1 MKKLFNL
8 FKVARNSDMI
18 INIVTLALATFGLV
32 MAVSASM
39 TASNNST
46 TMLVVATIK
55 QFIYLFLGYFL
66 MVFASKLYNHNLA
79 KKLIM
84 PVSLI
89 MIGFL
94 ISTRFFQETNG
105 AYAWIRFGF
114 GPMAFTI
121 QPSEF
126 AKGSTTIL
134 LAMFLGDIA
143 LNTPRSTKEIV
154 QPILVVVLVQAFII
168 LVLQKDMGSALVLL
182 MISFFIALIPSHPKL
197 RKLQNWMI
205 ILTVLGILGSIFILS
220 DFGLHMVEKL
230 PFIEPFQLQR
240 FYDYANPFKSV
251 DGYQLSG
258 SLIAFSRGGLFGT
271 GLGQSV
277 QKYGYLPEVRTD
289 FILPLIA
296 EELGFI
302 GVMILMFAYA
312 VLMYRLLHYAM
323 RVRSEKDKMILMGT
337 VFYLFIHVLLNIGG
351 VSGAIPLTGVPL
363 LLISSGGSSTM
374 SIMLMIGI
382 CQSVIAK
389 HRRRVAYE
397 NS

>member
-1 MKKLFNL
+1 MKKFFNL
-8 FKVARNSDMI
+8 FKVAKSSDMF
-18 INIVTLALATFGLV
+18 INIITISLAIFGLV

-46 TMLVVATIK
+46 TMLVFATIK
-55 QFIYLFLGYFL
+55 QLVYLFIGYML
-66 MVFASKLYNHNLA
+66 MVTASKLYNHNLA

-84 PVSLI
+84 PLSLV
-89 MIGFL
+89 MIGL
-94 ISTRFFQETNG
+94 LVSTILFGETNG
-105 AYAWIRFGF
+105 AYAWIKFKV

-143 LNTPRSTKEIV
+143 YNTPRSRKEIV
-154 QPILVVVLVQAFII
+154 QPVMIVVLVQTLII
-168 LVLQKDMGSALVLL
+168 LVLQKDLGSALVLL
-182 MISFFIALIPSHPKL
+182 MISYFISLIPSHPKL
-197 RKLQNWMI
+197 RKMQNYMT
-205 ILTVLGILGSIFILS
+205 ILVIVGIFGSIFLLS
-220 DFGLHMVEKL
+220 DLGLNTVSKL
-230 PFIEPFQLQR
+230 PLIRPYQLQR
-240 FYDYANPFKSV
+240 FYDYANPFISPG
-251 DGYQLSG
+251 GYQLSG

-296 EELGFI
+296 EELGFFGI
-302 GVMILMFAYA
+302 TILLLAYGL
-312 VLMYRLLHYAM
+312 LMYRILHYAM
-323 RVRSEKDKMILMGT
+323 RVKSEKDKMILMGT
-337 VFYLFIHVLLNIGG
+337 VFYLFIHVLLNVGG
-351 VSGAIPLTGVPL
+351 VSGSIPLTGVPL

-382 CQSVIAK
+382 SQSIIARHK
-389 HRRRVAYE
+389 RTVAYA
-397 NS
+397 NR